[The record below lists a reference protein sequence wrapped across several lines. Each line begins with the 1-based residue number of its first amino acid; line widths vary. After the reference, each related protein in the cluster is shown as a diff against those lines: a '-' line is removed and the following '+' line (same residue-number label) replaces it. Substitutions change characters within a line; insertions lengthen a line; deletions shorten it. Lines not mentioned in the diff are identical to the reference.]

1 MTTKRKISQQVLYRV
16 NGGTTNVNSAVQEE
30 DVIEA
35 LGQIVNTLFK
45 TQHFN
50 VTLQLGDTVPDGAMI
65 ATYGPIAVT
74 TLGGHKSQCLLPVM
88 PVSLPRGMGVFEVSP
103 YEDFRTLYIPILA
116 GQSEL
121 LQSQAL
127 ISDLLGQVGF
137 EVYKDKIITTK
148 DVTINNITELY
159 MRLVVMD
166 ISQYD
171 YWDTLPIPSDMETD
185 IVDELIKRFSPVQSG
200 GKVSDIISPQNMMQK

>member
-1 MTTKRKISQQVLYRV
+1 MTTKRKISQQVLYRI
-16 NGGTTNVNSAVQEE
+16 NGGMTNVNSAVKEP

-35 LGQIVNTLFK
+35 LGQIVNSLFK

-65 ATYGPIAVT
+65 ATYGPISVT
-74 TLGGHKSQCLLPVM
+74 SLNGHKSQCILPIM
-88 PVSLPRGMGVFEVSP
+88 PISLPRGMGVSEVSP
-103 YEDFRTLYIPILA
+103 YEDFRTLYIPILP

-121 LQSQAL
+121 LNTQAL

-148 DVTINNITELY
+148 DITINNITSLY

-171 YWDTLPIPSDMETD
+171 YWDPLPIPSDLEND
-185 IVDELIKRFSPVQSG
+185 VVDELVKRFAPVQSG
-200 GKVSDIISPQNMMQK
+200 YKVSDIISPQNIAQK